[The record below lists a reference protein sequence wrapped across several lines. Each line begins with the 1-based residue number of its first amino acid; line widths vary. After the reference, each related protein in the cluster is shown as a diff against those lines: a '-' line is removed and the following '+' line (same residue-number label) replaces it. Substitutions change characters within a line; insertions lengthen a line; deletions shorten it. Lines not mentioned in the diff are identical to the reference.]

1 MSEHSSRIEWMRGDS
16 AFSDDSYT
24 RGHRWVLDG
33 GIEVTAS
40 SAPGIPNAVEAAID
54 PEEGVLSS
62 LSSCHMLFFLALAM
76 RKNFIVDAYTDQ
88 PSGVIDR
95 NAMGKKAFVAIT
107 MRPEAHFSGDTLPTR
122 EDIDTLHARAHSLCF
137 VANSLN
143 ADIAIEPIYPS
154 E

>member
-1 MSEHSSRIEWMRGDS
+1 MSEHSSRIEWSRGTS
-16 AFSDDSYT
+16 SFSDDSYP

-33 GIEVTAS
+33 GIEVPAS
-40 SAPGIPNAVEAAID
+40 AAAGIPNAVEAAID

-62 LSSCHMLFFLALAM
+62 LASCHMLFFLALAM
-76 RKNFIVDAYTDQ
+76 RKNFIVDCYVDQ

-95 NAMGKKAFVAIT
+95 NASGKKAFVSIT
-107 MRPEAHFSGDTLPTR
+107 MRPEAVFSGDNLPSK
-122 EDIDTLHARAHSLCF
+122 EDIDSLHARAHDLCF

-143 ADIAIEPIYPS
+143 AEISMAPVYPV